1 MNWLFF
7 CFIIYIDTYVYICY
21 NMHYRYNI
29 ANINIIIKSERR
41 VEDAV
46 IRNEYTNQDHKCA
59 GKEKNQYRE

>member
-1 MNWLFF
+1 
-7 CFIIYIDTYVYICY
+7 
-21 NMHYRYNI
+21 MHYRYNI